1 MTKQKYIQIGLLI
14 SPSRVQQPIFGYSNL
29 GYLCLLHTVGFDVE
43 RLLQAIECIIDF
55 HAGEQ

>member
-1 MTKQKYIQIGLLI
+1 MTKQKYIRIKLLI

-29 GYLCLLHTVGFDVE
+29 GYLLMYSLE